1 MKFPGF
7 MSPLSSFCSSFCL
20 GKTSVVGFNPNG
32 SRKAFN
38 AYIKSTVGIGSF
50 KNI

>member
-1 MKFPGF
+1 MKLPGF
-7 MSPLSSFCSSFCL
+7 MSPLLSFCNSFCF
-20 GKTSVVGFNPNG
+20 GKTSVVGFNPKG

-38 AYIKSTVGIGSF
+38 ASIKSIVGIGSV